1 MHWCGYK
8 GVQVG
13 RRGCIGL
20 DTRMCKWVEG
30 GAGCDYRG
38 VQVDRGGYW
47 DMSQCISTFTS

>member
-20 DTRMCKWVEG
+20 DTRMCMWVEG
-30 GAGCDYRG
+30 DAGCDYRG